1 MRAFITFYTSKD
13 YDFENYEARLDCC
26 NIDIIAD
33 SDVIVNAIL
42 YKLRDLVHKTP
53 DGYYV
58 LVSILTDREIS
69 VKLADDIRKNK
80 NLYKLLTENYKV
92 RFRYRF
98 N

>member
-1 MRAFITFYTSKD
+1 MRASITFYTSED
-13 YDFENYEARLDCC
+13 YNIENYEARLDRC
-26 NIDIIAD
+26 NIDITAD

-58 LVSILTDREIS
+58 LVSILTDRETS
-69 VKLADDIRKNK
+69 VKLEEDIKKNK

-92 RFRYRF
+92 RASITL
-98 N
+98 